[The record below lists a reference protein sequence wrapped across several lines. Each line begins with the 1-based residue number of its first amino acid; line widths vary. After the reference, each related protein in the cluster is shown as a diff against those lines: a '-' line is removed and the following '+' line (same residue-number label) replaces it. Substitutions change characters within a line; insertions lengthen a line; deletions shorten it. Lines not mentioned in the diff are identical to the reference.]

1 MLVDTAD
8 KDGNGMIDY
17 GEFCDRFW
25 LAANDN
31 DQQQQQY
38 SYKFG
43 KKSYLARSGFLSDS
57 MGMNMGDSSGESSGG
72 GGETRGGEGGLAGLD
87 SLDSLAFVG
96 ASTASEP
103 LSTMSR

>member
-25 LAANDN
+25 LAANDKE
-31 DQQQQQY
+31 QQQQY

-57 MGMNMGDSSGESSGG
+57 MGMNMGEPPSGDPTSGG
-72 GGETRGGEGGLAGLD
+72 VGTGGLGGLD
-87 SLDSLAFVG
+87 SVDSVAFVG
-96 ASTASEP
+96 ASQP
-103 LSTMSR
+103 LSTISR